1 MVFITRFQHPA
12 WSQAHAYCLA
22 MTTGRNGI
30 PDNRSHCGPHQSP
43 LMCSGFLLLLPQVT
57 TDLDPEICSLTVLVN
72 NQVGSVSLG
81 RLQSVDRLSISLLDT
96 DRRNCLLVFSSSLNS
111 PTFLGPWSFLCLPAS
126 EMLDGTLK
134 LSLLPPLPLFPF
146 SASLGFFTELSW
158 TI

>member
-12 WSQAHAYCLA
+12 WSQAHAYSLA
-22 MTTGRNGI
+22 MTTERNGI
-30 PDNRSHCGPHQSP
+30 PDNRSHSGPHQSL

-57 TDLDPEICSLTVLVN
+57 TGLVPEIRSLTILVN

-81 RLQSVDRLSISLLDT
+81 RLQSVNRLSISLLDT
-96 DRRNCLLVFSSSLNS
+96 DRRNCLLFFSSSLNS

-146 SASLGFFTELSW
+146 SALLGFFTELSQ